1 MSDRKSYAMR
11 LAAIWFFQVSFSYLI
26 VEEALR
32 AGAIDFTVIPALKI
46 GFTRLI
52 AGMIMHVIV
61 SAEISNGLKMMKYA
75 ANHWWKF

>member
-11 LAAIWFFQVSFSYLI
+11 LAAIWFFQISFSWLI
-26 VEEALR
+26 IDEALR
-32 AGAIDFTVIPALKI
+32 KGDIDFTDIPDLKI